1 MTTSSNNTIN
11 NEWIQWIEDGIAG
24 EYINYHDYN
33 EFHDMERIGTGGFGE
48 VYRANLESSNT
59 VVALKSLTSGNNNMK
74 EIVNEIRLMRKVNL
88 HTNIIQFF
96 GITKKKNNVDSDYL
110 FVLEYA
116 DSGTL
121 RDYLKNNFDKLDWDI
136 KLRFAIQIT
145 DAVSCIHHKNIVH
158 RDLHSNNILV
168 HKDNIKLADFGL
180 SRRAE
185 VSNSIKN
192 IFGMLPYVDPHH
204 FKKKANDDNNN
215 HPNKKSDVYSVGVLL
230 WEISS
235 GKRPFKSCQS
245 AFDEITLTLQ
255 IIDGKREIPVA
266 GTPDEYVKIYTK
278 CWQGNPDNRPDM
290 RQVFSELKSINLANE
305 QNPWNNTNA
314 INNDYNTSSDSSSSS
329 YSSTST
335 SNYSTTNSSLCSS
348 LDCLLEIEDEKSK
361 ATTTTVVRSR
371 SSKNTLLRN
380 FLKDHKKSLER
391 T

>member
-1 MTTSSNNTIN
+1 MTTSSDNTIN

-33 EFHDMERIGTGGFGE
+33 EFHNMKRIGTGGFGE

-59 VVALKSLTSGNNNMK
+59 VVALKSLTNGNYNMK

-96 GITKKKNNVDSDYL
+96 GITKKKNNVYSDYL

-168 HKDNIKLADFGL
+168 HKNNIKLADF
-180 SRRAE
+180 
-185 VSNSIKN
+185 
-192 IFGMLPYVDPHH
+192 
-204 FKKKANDDNNN
+204 
-215 HPNKKSDVYSVGVLL
+215 
-230 WEISS
+230 
-235 GKRPFKSCQS
+235 
-245 AFDEITLTLQ
+245 
-255 IIDGKREIPVA
+255 DGKREIPVA
-266 GTPDEYVKIYTK
+266 GTPDEYVKIYTT
-278 CWQGNPDNRPDM
+278 
-290 RQVFSELKSINLANE
+290 NE
-305 QNPWNNTNA
+305 QKPWNNTNA
-314 INNDYNTSSDSSSSS
+314 INNDYNNSSNSSSSS
-329 YSSTST
+329 YSTI
-335 SNYSTTNSSLCSS
+335 NSLLCSS

-380 FLKDHKKSLER
+380 FLKDHKKNLER

>member
-33 EFHDMERIGTGGFGE
+33 EFHNMERIGTGGFGE

-168 HKDNIKLADFGL
+168 HKDNIKLADF
-180 SRRAE
+180 
-185 VSNSIKN
+185 
-192 IFGMLPYVDPHH
+192 
-204 FKKKANDDNNN
+204 
-215 HPNKKSDVYSVGVLL
+215 
-230 WEISS
+230 
-235 GKRPFKSCQS
+235 
-245 AFDEITLTLQ
+245 
-255 IIDGKREIPVA
+255 DGKREIPVA

-278 CWQGNPDNRPDM
+278 CWQGNPDNRPYM